1 MRSGELRIVNRL
13 GLHARAAA
21 KLVKL
26 TKTFACA
33 IELCRNESDATPVDA
48 KSIMAVLMLE
58 GVCGTR
64 LTLTCRGEDED
75 DAFVA
80 VGELVAAR
88 FGEGEE
94 GVESEQGE
102 GEQGAAGG
110 EE

>member
-1 MRSGELRIVNRL
+1 MRRGEVNIVNRL

-26 TKTFACA
+26 AKSFACS
-33 IELCRNESDATPVDA
+33 IELCRDERDATPVDA

-64 LTLTCRGEDED
+64 LTLTCSGADED

-80 VGELVAAR
+80 VGELVAER
-88 FGEGEE
+88 FGEEE
-94 GVESEQGE
+94 
-102 GEQGAAGG
+102 
-110 EE
+110 